1 MVGKYLRS
9 IQKYLYRYLQN
20 PKIGSIPILPTK
32 KLLTIIVNI
41 YGNML
46 VVFKMSS
53 KKGITYKKI
62 QNIYLLNRQ
71 VTSNSYN
78 I

>member
-32 KLLTIIVNI
+32 KLLTIVKNI
-41 YGNML
+41 KDIL

-62 QNIYLLNRQ
+62 QNIYILNRQ
-71 VTSNSYN
+71 VISNSYN